1 MNANLLK
8 YLAFLKTV
16 EYGSFTR
23 AAEALNYSQS
33 GISRMIHD
41 LEQEWNLTLLTRSR
55 SGVRLTAEG
64 TQLLPHI
71 KTLCGQFTQLQ
82 SKVDEL
88 NGLQSGLIRIGTFSS
103 VATHWLPNMICASIR
118 RKPLS

>member
-8 YLAFLKTV
+8 YLALLKTV

-55 SGVRLTAEG
+55 SGVRAGSLRS
-64 TQLLPHI
+64 
-71 KTLCGQFTQLQ
+71 CC
-82 SKVDEL
+82 
-88 NGLQSGLIRIGTFSS
+88 SS
-103 VATHWLPNMICASIR
+103 VTPRM
-118 RKPLS
+118 

>member
-41 LEQEWNLTLLTRSR
+41 LEQEGNLTLLTRSR

-64 TQLLPHI
+64 RLYA
-71 KTLCGQFTQLQ
+71 G
-82 SKVDEL
+82 
-88 NGLQSGLIRIGTFSS
+88 SS
-103 VATHWLPNMICASIR
+103 PSCKARWTS
-118 RKPLS
+118 